1 MIDHQIQSF
10 DENLTTHDPIDDESC
25 LRKQPTWMIDYISR
39 DDLSD
44 DDQIVHFALFANYDP
59 LVFQKAI
66 KETK

>member
-10 DENLTTHDPIDDESC
+10 DENLTTHDPIDNESC

-44 DDQIVHFALFANYDP
+44 DDQIVHDSCPIGVSADLCSAGAP
-59 LVFQKAI
+59 
-66 KETK
+66 

>member
-10 DENLTTHDPIDDESC
+10 DENLTTHDPIDNESC

-44 DDQIVHFALFANYDP
+44 DDPH
-59 LVFQKAI
+59 
-66 KETK
+66 TSM